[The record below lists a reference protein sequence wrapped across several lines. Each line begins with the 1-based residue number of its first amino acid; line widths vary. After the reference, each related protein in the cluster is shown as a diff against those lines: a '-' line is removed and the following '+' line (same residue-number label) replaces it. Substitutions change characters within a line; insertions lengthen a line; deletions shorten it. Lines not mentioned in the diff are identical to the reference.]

1 MEIWNEAF
9 WLMGFLQ
16 RSFWEDYIYQESL
29 RYPVY
34 EFESRLNTY
43 NFNSKDISNFQFQ
56 SRSNSEY
63 SWEVQ
68 Q

>member
-1 MEIWNEAF
+1 MGIWNEAF

-16 RSFWEDYIYQESL
+16 RSFWEDYAYQELL

-43 NFNSKDISNFQFQ
+43 NFNSKDISDFQFE
-56 SRSNSEY
+56 SRNNSEY
-63 SWEVQ
+63 SWEV
-68 Q
+68 